1 MATKCDSRR
10 YSTERELSSVGEEVS
25 TGYNL
30 RKKVRLN
37 EKDYSSF
44 VSESTTVD
52 VGKRVKSIWQI
63 FFIY

>member
-10 YSTERELSSVGEEVS
+10 YSTERELSSVGEELS

-52 VGKRVKSIWQI
+52 VGKRV
-63 FFIY
+63 